1 MVSKKFGK
9 PRKVIKSILEG
20 DEGPKEFSDFGFIAS
35 NPDRQFLL
43 LPIEIKL
50 PAAMGKA
57 PGQMAEFVPRLQKAN
72 KIIAVVEENG
82 IEERVEIDPN
92 NVVFETASRRQMAV
106 TMTGRKH
113 WDRAM
118 AERSSRG
125 GGGAMLSTKDVA
137 SIVIADE
144 RSSVTNG
151 VSIIDSDFLLTETG

>member
-1 MVSKKFGK
+1 MVSKKVGK

-72 KIIAVVEENG
+72 KIIRPDLSRAA
-82 IEERVEIDPN
+82 DPLEQHIAIYQPN
-92 NVVFETASRRQMAV
+92 PRRWIGK
-106 TMTGRKH
+106 TDTITFR
-113 WDRAM
+113 
-118 AERSSRG
+118 
-125 GGGAMLSTKDVA
+125 TKPP
-137 SIVIADE
+137 ADW
-144 RSSVTNG
+144 
-151 VSIIDSDFLLTETG
+151 L